1 MVTRDDNGI
10 LEKWTTL
17 KSYGPIG
24 SKNGYS
30 HINIQNL
37 GKASKKKKI
46 LFNLYPPSKIFNQ
59 IVSNIDN

>member
-10 LEKWTTL
+10 LEKCTTL
-17 KSYGPIG
+17 KSYGPLG
-24 SKNGYS
+24 SKNDYS

-37 GKASKKKKI
+37 GKASKKM
-46 LFNLYPPSKIFNQ
+46 FNLYPPSKFFNQ